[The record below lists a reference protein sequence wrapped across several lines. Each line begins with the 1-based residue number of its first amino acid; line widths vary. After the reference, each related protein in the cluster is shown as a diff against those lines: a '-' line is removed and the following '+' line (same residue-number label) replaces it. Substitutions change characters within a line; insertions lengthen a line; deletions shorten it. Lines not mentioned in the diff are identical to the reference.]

1 MNNLE
6 KLKQKLMV
14 KPNIQE
20 RERVAVII
28 KGEKKTSIPQT
39 KKKTE
44 KSIAK
49 KVEEGVIELSEQIS
63 QIQNIEGILPT
74 KIDVK
79 EQEEQQEKELH
90 IQRPLIV
97 DETQKGYDRNALL
110 KKLVENKKNIVTI
123 KEPIA
128 EEKITFIEAQIPVVQ
143 SKVPKKIKTKIPLI
157 IEEDEEV
164 EEKVKSPEEFILK
177 EKEKV
182 KSPEEFILKKKKEEK
197 EEEVIPI
204 KQPKKKE
211 RKTEKIEKGVAI
223 LGPEVNVEIGDTD
236 LTKRLPKKS
245 PPIIIKVGSY
255 IMNNREIFVNFINSL
270 FEPYKRELEEN
281 RDNISCDTI
290 GKTSSDFSLLTHLKI
305 VFLFYHFSELFCLQ
319 NTSFR
324 NCIASATFLT
334 LPK

>member
-14 KPNIQE
+14 KPNIKE

-28 KGEKKTSIPQT
+28 KGEKKTAIPQT

-49 KVEEGVIELSEQIS
+49 KVEEGVIDLAEQIS

-74 KIDVK
+74 KIDVE
-79 EQEEQQEKELH
+79 EQEEQKEQELQ
-90 IQRPLIV
+90 IQTQRPLIV

-128 EEKITFIEAQIPVVQ
+128 EEKITFIEAKMPVLQ
-143 SKVPKKIKTKIPLI
+143 PKPPKKIKTKIPLI

-164 EEKVKSPEEFILK
+164 EEKEKLPEEFILK

-182 KSPEEFILKKKKEEK
+182 KSPEEFILKKKEK
-197 EEEVIPI
+197 EE
-204 KQPKKKE
+204 
-211 RKTEKIEKGVAI
+211 
-223 LGPEVNVEIGDTD
+223 
-236 LTKRLPKKS
+236 
-245 PPIIIKVGSY
+245 
-255 IMNNREIFVNFINSL
+255 
-270 FEPYKRELEEN
+270 
-281 RDNISCDTI
+281 
-290 GKTSSDFSLLTHLKI
+290 
-305 VFLFYHFSELFCLQ
+305 
-319 NTSFR
+319 
-324 NCIASATFLT
+324 
-334 LPK
+334 

>member
-28 KGEKKTSIPQT
+28 KGENKTAAPQT

-49 KVEEGVIELSEQIS
+49 KLEEGVIELGEQIS

-74 KIDVK
+74 IIDVK
-79 EQEEQQEKELH
+79 EHQEEQEKELD

-128 EEKITFIEAQIPVVQ
+128 EEKITFIEAKIPVVQ
-143 SKVPKKIKTKIPLI
+143 SKAPKKIKTKIPLI

-177 EKEKV
+177 EKER
-182 KSPEEFILKKKKEEK
+182 
-197 EEEVIPI
+197 
-204 KQPKKKE
+204 
-211 RKTEKIEKGVAI
+211 RK
-223 LGPEVNVEIGDTD
+223 
-236 LTKRLPKKS
+236 RRR
-245 PPIIIKVGSY
+245 SY
-255 IMNNREIFVNFINSL
+255 TN
-270 FEPYKRELEEN
+270 
-281 RDNISCDTI
+281 
-290 GKTSSDFSLLTHLKI
+290 
-305 VFLFYHFSELFCLQ
+305 
-319 NTSFR
+319 
-324 NCIASATFLT
+324 
-334 LPK
+334 